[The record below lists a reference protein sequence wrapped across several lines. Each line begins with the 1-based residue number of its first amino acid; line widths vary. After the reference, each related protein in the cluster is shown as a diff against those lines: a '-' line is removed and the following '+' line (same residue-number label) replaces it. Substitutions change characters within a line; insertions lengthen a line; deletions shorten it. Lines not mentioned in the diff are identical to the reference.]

1 VSNKVHKFAVIR
13 NEPRELDVIDEA
25 KAERAMQTIV
35 PQFYPT
41 GDPSPTTAKKSGANL
56 AFWQRFARVMR
67 NAPMAREVDPVERT
81 FLKEEPEL
89 RSRKKS

>member
-35 PQFYPT
+35 PQFYRT
-41 GDPSPTTAKKSGANL
+41 GGNQVGIVPA
-56 AFWQRFARVMR
+56 
-67 NAPMAREVDPVERT
+67 EH
-81 FLKEEPEL
+81 
-89 RSRKKS
+89 